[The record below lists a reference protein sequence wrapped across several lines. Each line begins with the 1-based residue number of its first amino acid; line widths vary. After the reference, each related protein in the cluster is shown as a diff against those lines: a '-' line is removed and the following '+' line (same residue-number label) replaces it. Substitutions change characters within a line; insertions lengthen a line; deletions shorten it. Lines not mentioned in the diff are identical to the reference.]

1 MTTTPV
7 LSIDATAL
15 RGIDFA
21 SYFTTTFASVG
32 AGDYSFYGGTPDR
45 AFGATYYLNG
55 SQIVA
60 SYEGSSIVTMME
72 GEAFAYDFLHYG
84 PSFGHGISGTL
95 DKVIVGNWVDGV
107 TTGTEGTGAAGRV
120 TGLAELLVLDGFD
133 LTAAPGAGHDP
144 ATNKVYAVQA
154 ALNAKDAAA
163 IYDIVSGY
171 AVDVTGSRG
180 QDKLTGY
187 AHDDTLS
194 GGGGNDLL
202 AGKAGADVLHGDGGA
217 DALLGGAGKDALF
230 GGSGKDALFGDGG
243 ADTLTGG
250 TGADKLVG
258 GLGADTFVFAAGDGA
273 DRILDF
279 SLAQDRIDLTAF
291 DLGGLGDIDIEDRGY
306 GAHISVADVTID
318 LRGIEAAD
326 LGADHFLL

>member
-15 RGIDFA
+15 SGIDFA
-21 SYFTTTFASVG
+21 SHFTTLFASVG

-45 AFGATYYLNG
+45 VFGAIYYLNG

-60 SYEGSSIVTMME
+60 SYAGSSIVTMME
-72 GEAFAYDFLHYG
+72 GEALAYDYLHYG
-84 PSFGHGISGTL
+84 ASFGHGISGTL
-95 DKVIVGNWVDGV
+95 DSVIVGEWVDGV
-107 TTGTEGTGAAGRV
+107 TTGTQGTGAPGRV
-120 TGLAELLVLDGFD
+120 TGLDNLLVLDGFD

-144 ATNKVYAVQA
+144 ATNTVYAMQA
-154 ALNAKDAAA
+154 ALNAKNATA

-171 AVDVTGSRG
+171 ALDVTGSGGR
-180 QDKLTGY
+180 DKLNGY
-187 AHDDTLS
+187 THDDTLS
-194 GGGGNDLL
+194 GGAGNDQL
-202 AGKAGADVLHGDGGA
+202 AGKAGADVLHGNGGA

-230 GGSGKDALFGDGG
+230 GGSGTDALFGDGG

-279 SLAQDRIDLTAF
+279 SLAQDRIDLAAF
-291 DLGGLGDIDIEDRGY
+291 DLGGLGDIGIADRGY
-306 GAHISVADVTID
+306 GAHISVDGVTID